1 MPQLEHGCPDLQ
13 CSNMSFALNSCQ
25 WPCGGWQQARVA
37 RRRIWFKVKS
47 HNKGASRADVQES
60 HFSLSF
66 CFPLYIYIYVYKRAL
81 IQFVCVCVC
90 VCVCFLIWL
99 ANQIWKSTPGNS
111 EITFLLWQSYF
122 LCCCCLV
129 TKLCPNLLQPHR

>member
-37 RRRIWFKVKS
+37 RRPIWFKVKS

-66 CFPLYIYIYVYKRAL
+66 CFPLYIYIYIYVYKRAL
-81 IQFVCVCVC
+81 IQFVYVCVCVC
-90 VCVCFLIWL
+90 VCVCVFFFF
-99 ANQIWKSTPGNS
+99 SH
-111 EITFLLWQSYF
+111 
-122 LCCCCLV
+122 LV
-129 TKLCPNLLQPHR
+129 SQPDMEVHPRKF